1 MQKTDNVAETIEDL
15 KSKGHFPIALT
26 ADVVDAARRN
36 GYSFKRAR
44 ERFLLPE
51 LRAGKK
57 GVSFLY
63 DLTSFDGNN
72 PPTAMEPV
80 APAPQHA
87 HKKASEESN
96 SFQMSVGSVKSVH
109 SEEVYVPTANKN
121 FVQWGEY
128 KNIKKIIDS
137 NMFFPVYIS
146 GMSGNGK
153 TMMVEQA
160 CAKAKREY
168 VRVQISPET
177 DEDDLIGGFRLIEGE
192 TVFQKGPVIKAMEAG
207 AILLIDE
214 IDRGSNKIMCL
225 QGVLEGNPIMIKKTG
240 ETVIPANGFNIIAT
254 ANTKGQG
261 SDDGR
266 FVAAQVIDEAFLER
280 FVANI
285 DQPFPTS
292 ATESKIVEKHMNS
305 YDVSDLEFVTKLVAW
320 SKIIRKTFEDDGV
333 DEVVSTRRLCHI
345 AKAYSIFGNRLTA
358 IKMCI
363 SRFESE
369 TRDAFL
375 DLYTKIDAGEID
387 VEADDLPS
395 TDEVLGNEPPF

>member
-1 MQKTDNVAETIEDL
+1 MQKTDNVTETIEDL
-15 KSKGHFPIALT
+15 KSKGQFPIAVT

-51 LRAGKK
+51 LRAGKR
-57 GVSFLY
+57 GVSYLY
-63 DLTSFDGNN
+63 NLTPFDSET
-72 PPTAMEPV
+72 PPTAKASAVPQT
-80 APAPQHA
+80 AQKKAPQ
-87 HKKASEESN
+87 ESD
-96 SFQMSVGSVKSVH
+96 SFQMSVGSVRSVQ
-109 SEEVYVPTANKN
+109 SEEVYVPAVNKN

-128 KNIKKIIDS
+128 KNIKKIIES
-137 NMFFPVYIS
+137 RMFFPVFIS

-153 TMMVEQA
+153 TMMVEQS

-240 ETVIPANGFNIIAT
+240 ETIIPANGFNIIAT

-285 DQPFPTS
+285 DQPFPS
-292 ATESKIVEKHMNS
+292 SPIESKIVEKHMNS
-305 YDVSDLEFVTKLVAW
+305 YDVDDSEFVTKLVAW
-320 SKIIRKTFEDDGV
+320 SKIIRKTFDDNGV

-363 SRFESE
+363 SRFETE

-387 VEADDLPS
+387 ADAEDLPS
-395 TDEVLGNEPPF
+395 TNEVPF

>member
-1 MQKTDNVAETIEDL
+1 MKKPDNVTETIQEL
-15 KSKGHFPIALT
+15 KSLGQFPLAKTQELYN
-26 ADVVDAARRN
+26 AARRN
-36 GYSFKRAR
+36 GYSYKRAAA
-44 ERFLLPE
+44 RFLLPE
-51 LRAGKK
+51 CRAGKK
-57 GVSFLY
+57 GVSFLW
-63 DLTSFDGNN
+63 DLSRFDTEADVPTMNN
-72 PPTAMEPV
+72 VTNP
-80 APAPQHA
+80 APAPVAQE
-87 HKKASEESN
+87 AS
-96 SFQMSVGSVKSVH
+96 FKMSSGSVRSVD
-109 SEEVYVPTANKN
+109 SEEVYVPKVNKN
-121 FVQWGEY
+121 YVQWGEY
-128 KNIKKIIDS
+128 KNIKKIIES
-137 NMFFPVYIS
+137 EMFFPVYIS

-177 DEDDLIGGFRLIEGE
+177 DEDDLIGGFRLINGE

-225 QGVLEGNPIMIKKTG
+225 QGVLEGNPILIKKTG
-240 ETVIPANGFNIIAT
+240 ETVMPSNGFNVIAT

-285 DQPFPTS
+285 DQAFPSS
-292 ATESKIVEKHMNS
+292 AIESKIVEKHMNS
-305 YDVSDLEFVTKLVAW
+305 YDVDDSEFVTKLVAW
-320 SKIIRKTFEDDGV
+320 SKIIRKTFDDDGV

-345 AKAYSIFGNRLTA
+345 AKAYSIFANRLTA

-363 SRFESE
+363 SRFETE
-369 TRDAFL
+369 TREAFL

-387 VEADDLPS
+387 PDAEEVTNTENTPADGP
-395 TDEVLGNEPPF
+395 VPF